1 MKTILMTAYD
11 VNPFKG
17 SESGTGWNWAIQAS
31 KHNKVKLV
39 TRINNGPE
47 IERYINSQKINISN
61 IQFYYYDLP
70 YFLRFWKK
78 GARGSSFY
86 FYLWRLCLPIYIK
99 KNRIKFDIAH
109 SLNFHSDTYPTFL
122 WVFDKP
128 LVWGPVCHNEKI
140 PNGYLKFGKN
150 FILDRIKWGIKNF
163 IWKFDIFLYL
173 TIKKS
178 SVIIGANSSVFKR
191 LKIKDDKKKKTISY
205 LGAPEVYHKKSSELS
220 KFQIICVGRFLPIK
234 SFDLAL
240 DAFNKFY
247 KSKSNI
253 EQENI
258 SLLFVGNGPTQKVIK
273 KKAEDLKLNKAVQF
287 LGWIDKNKID
297 KYYSNS
303 SIFLFPSH
311 EGGGMVVIEALS
323 HSLPVI
329 CFDNYGPG
337 EMVNHSC
344 GIKIPYSNYRKSIDD
359 FKNAIDK
366 LYNNDELRNKLGVNA
381 LEHFQSN
388 YLWKYK
394 SDILKEIYRQIK

>member
-47 IERYINSQKINISN
+47 IERYINSQKIDISN

-109 SLNFHSDTYPTFL
+109 SLNFHSDAYPTFL
-122 WVFDKP
+122 WVFNKP

-191 LKIKDDKKKKTISY
+191 LKIKDEKKKKHISY
-205 LGAPEVYHKKSSELS
+205 LGSHKANNRINNSS
-220 KFQIICVGRFLPIK
+220 KFQVICVGRFLPIK

-240 DAFNKFY
+240 DAFHKFY
-247 KSKSNI
+247 KNKKRI
-253 EQENI
+253 EQDNI
-258 SLLFVGNGPTQKVIK
+258 SLVFVGNGPTQKTIK
-273 KKAEDLKLNKAVQF
+273 KKAEHLKLNKAVQF

-297 KYYSNS
+297 NYFSES

-323 HSLPVI
+323 NSIPVI

-337 EMVNHSC
+337 EMINESC
-344 GIKIPYSNYRKSIDD
+344 GIKIPYSNYESSVID
-359 FKNAIDK
+359 FSEAIDK
-366 LYNNDELRNKLGVNA
+366 LYSNEHLLNEMKNNA
-381 LEHFQSN
+381 LN
-388 YLWKYK
+388 YFLSKHLWDYK
-394 SDILKEIYRQIK
+394 GEKLKDIYESIL